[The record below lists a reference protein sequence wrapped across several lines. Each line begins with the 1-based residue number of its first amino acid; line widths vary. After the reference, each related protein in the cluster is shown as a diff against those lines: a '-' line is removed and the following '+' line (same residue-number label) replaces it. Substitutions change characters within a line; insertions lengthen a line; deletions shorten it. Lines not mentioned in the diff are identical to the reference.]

1 MIMIVKISDFMKEA
15 STRGQGVNV
24 GVGVNVVVNMPSP
37 KSYERKRKDKIM
49 DWMDFFFGMLVGV
62 ELCEDEREEFEQR
75 NSRSFDYEDEFEQ
88 YLFERKFIGNLK

>member
-1 MIMIVKISDFMKEA
+1 MIMIVKISDFMKEVW
-15 STRGQGVNV
+15 T
-24 GVGVNVVVNMPSP
+24 
-37 KSYERKRKDKIM
+37 KRKDKIM